1 MKKTFDLEFKFEKK
15 VMVCFLN
22 VYVQNKM
29 AINEE
34 DLSISVQK
42 YTVLFDKGHKEL
54 KLPEKFSS
62 IRHLKVETN
71 APEICLS
78 KFVILIQALLFLF
91 NNVTAAFLR
100 RRRRFLKIISVAAKR

>member
-1 MKKTFDLEFKFEKK
+1 
-15 VMVCFLN
+15 MVCFSN
-22 VYVQNKM
+22 VYEKNKM

-42 YTVLFDKGHKEL
+42 YTVLFDKRHKEFHRKEVKKNAWKNSL
-54 KLPEKFSS
+54 RSDILAGM
-62 IRHLKVETN
+62 KVETN

-91 NNVTAAFLR
+91 NNVAAAFLR
-100 RRRRFLKIISVAAKR
+100 RRRRSN